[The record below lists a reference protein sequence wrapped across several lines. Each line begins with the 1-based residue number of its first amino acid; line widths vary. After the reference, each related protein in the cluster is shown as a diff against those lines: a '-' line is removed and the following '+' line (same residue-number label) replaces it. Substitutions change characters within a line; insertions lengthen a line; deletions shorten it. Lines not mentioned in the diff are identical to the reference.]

1 MIHYIH
7 TLSTVLVENLTDRA
21 TIRDADASNV
31 INKFSLLEERL
42 SRADVWMTFYKNTS
56 NLQATISPWRSP
68 VSPSSSPTTT
78 AARCATTGRG
88 PVCPSVSRPSARS
101 CLTPPGTGWWWPPT
115 SSTAWWASSSAVTA
129 TC

>member
-7 TLSTVLVENLTDRA
+7 TLSTVLVENLTERA

-56 NLQATISPWRSP
+56 NFRPQSVRGDLLCLP
-68 VSPSSSPTTT
+68 VPAQPQRQHGVQQRDVVQSAQVYPGQVHG
-78 AARCATTGRG
+78 AA
-88 PVCPSVSRPSARS
+88 
-101 CLTPPGTGWWWPPT
+101 
-115 SSTAWWASSSAVTA
+115 
-129 TC
+129 